1 MSALGC
7 VVWGAEGMRMHRYV
21 LLSIDL
27 LLIAA
32 STVCALILRDNLE
45 ISSLRMLFIM
55 PYLLL
60 TLLAA
65 LPVLLLAGLN
75 RTLWRFSSF
84 NDITRVT
91 VVVVAT
97 VLLAMAL
104 SFIFNRM
111 ENVARS
117 LPILQ
122 GLLMLIALV
131 SVRVAM
137 RVKHAARSRAH
148 SVPPR
153 HETRQEG
160 VIIVGVNAVS
170 ELFLRS
176 VEEYAGDRVKVF
188 GILGR
193 SDRHRDRLLGSC
205 PILGTPEELEKV
217 LADLEVHGVQID
229 RIVITTRFDQL
240 TQAAQAILLH
250 VEKSSSIVLDFFAE
264 RVVCNEKAQANR
276 NSSERPNGDGQATG
290 ALFFVD
296 PEIRAPDAY
305 MRLKR
310 AFDAMA
316 AAISILCLAPLMLIV
331 FVAVAL
337 DSGFSVVFW
346 QQRPGLRGRP
356 FRLYKFRTMR
366 PPHDR
371 GGRLLSETE
380 RQSRLGQFLRRTRL
394 DELPQLY
401 NILVG
406 DMSFVGPRPLLPV
419 DQSPA
424 FAARL
429 AVRPGLTGWAQI
441 KGGRELTAS
450 DKAALDI
457 WYVRNASLW
466 LDLRILFGTLAVVCR
481 GEETDFNAIRQAWR
495 ELRSCGMTRV
505 HDKMALD
512 DDGTRLHKA
521 PGGEYARVMRRVMR
535 VRDARRANPLA
546 QKRA

>member
-1 MSALGC
+1 MSARGC
-7 VVWGAEGMRMHRYV
+7 GVWGARGMRMHRYV
-21 LLSIDL
+21 LLSVDL

-32 STVCALILRDNLE
+32 STMSALILRDNLE
-45 ISSLRMLFIM
+45 ISSVRMLAVL

-65 LPVLLLAGLN
+65 VPVLLLAGLN

-84 NDITRVT
+84 NDITRVS
-91 VVVVAT
+91 VGVVAT

-104 SFIFNRM
+104 AFVFNRM

-137 RVKHAARSRAH
+137 RVRHAARNRARNI
-148 SVPPR
+148 SPR
-153 HETRQEG
+153 HETQQEG
-160 VIIVGVNAVS
+160 VLIVGVNAVS

-229 RIVITTRFDQL
+229 RIVVTARFDQL

-264 RVVCNEKAQANR
+264 RVVCNDNAPADR
-276 NSSERPNGDGQATG
+276 NSGEPTERDGQARD
-290 ALFFVD
+290 AFFVD
-296 PEIRAPDAY
+296 PEIRAPDTY
-305 MRLKR
+305 VRLKR
-310 AFDAMA
+310 AFDATA
-316 AAISILCLAPLMLIV
+316 ASICILCLAPLMLIV

-346 QQRPGLRGRP
+346 QQRPG
-356 FRLYKFRTMR
+356 
-366 PPHDR
+366 
-371 GGRLLSETE
+371 
-380 RQSRLGQFLRRTRL
+380 
-394 DELPQLY
+394 
-401 NILVG
+401 
-406 DMSFVGPRPLLPV
+406 
-419 DQSPA
+419 
-424 FAARL
+424 
-429 AVRPGLTGWAQI
+429 
-441 KGGRELTAS
+441 
-450 DKAALDI
+450 
-457 WYVRNASLW
+457 
-466 LDLRILFGTLAVVCR
+466 
-481 GEETDFNAIRQAWR
+481 
-495 ELRSCGMTRV
+495 
-505 HDKMALD
+505 
-512 DDGTRLHKA
+512 
-521 PGGEYARVMRRVMR
+521 
-535 VRDARRANPLA
+535 
-546 QKRA
+546 